1 MAVKI
6 MTSRGTW
13 PRSPCADPWREA
25 EPWQLNTERLAAG
38 DELTRPRLTEPPRA
52 GPKLQTQ
59 NGTPNNPKNRLI
71 TSRNVSFSP
80 ANGRHLYKLSP
91 SSCAPTKSAPR
102 LPQAKQGCTRLAKAG
117 NYFSRSSLDPK
128 APALP
133 AAPLPLGVLARCRLG
148 LKSQRLHGERC
159 SRKFPVSL
167 SLRPSVQNSR
177 PGEQKEPK
185 LNTSPP
191 EFIPETYT
199 LLKQLPHSP
208 SAGRSIAAWGFCRA
222 RLGKSF

>member
-1 MAVKI
+1 MTVKI

-25 EPWQLNTERLAAG
+25 EPWHLNTERLAAG
-38 DELTRPRLTEPPRA
+38 DELTSPRFTEPPRA
-52 GPKLQTQ
+52 APKLQTQ

-117 NYFSRSSLDPK
+117 YFFSRSSLDPK

-148 LKSQRLHGERC
+148 LKSQRLQGKAVTGSFLLR
-159 SRKFPVSL
+159 SL
-167 SLRPSVQNSR
+167 C
-177 PGEQKEPK
+177 G
-185 LNTSPP
+185 
-191 EFIPETYT
+191 
-199 LLKQLPHSP
+199 LLFK
-208 SAGRSIAAWGFCRA
+208 I
-222 RLGKSF
+222 LGLANKKSHN